1 MPRIKPEKRGQ
12 KKRKINPVIL
22 IITEGSK
29 TEPMYFDNYRTRQ
42 TNIDVRIVSNKADG
56 AKTDYTHLLDK
67 AISYKKE
74 EQISIEYGDSTWIVA
89 DGDVDYKTQNALNTK
104 NQKLLD
110 ARKRAHAKNI
120 EIIISNPCFE
130 FWYLLHFMYST
141 KHFNDYRSVQAELN
155 KYIPNYEKSKDIY
168 SQLSSYTGKATEH
181 AKQIERSHINNGY
194 SLPFGLD
201 VSPYTDVYKLIEKL
215 PNIYP
220 TT

>member
-12 KKRKINPVIL
+12 KKRKIKPVIL

-130 FWYLLHFMYST
+130 FWYLLHFMYQT
-141 KHFNDYRSVQAELN
+141 F
-155 KYIPNYEKSKDIY
+155 
-168 SQLSSYTGKATEH
+168 
-181 AKQIERSHINNGY
+181 
-194 SLPFGLD
+194 
-201 VSPYTDVYKLIEKL
+201 
-215 PNIYP
+215 
-220 TT
+220 

>member
-12 KKRKINPVIL
+12 KKRKIKPVIL

-89 DGDVDYKTQNALNTK
+89 
-104 NQKLLD
+104 
-110 ARKRAHAKNI
+110 
-120 EIIISNPCFE
+120 EI
-130 FWYLLHFMYST
+130 LGT
-141 KHFNDYRSVQAELN
+141 
-155 KYIPNYEKSKDIY
+155 
-168 SQLSSYTGKATEH
+168 
-181 AKQIERSHINNGY
+181 
-194 SLPFGLD
+194 
-201 VSPYTDVYKLIEKL
+201 VYKV
-215 PNIYP
+215 
-220 TT
+220 